1 MNDYL
6 SRGQAAIQA
15 RNTEEAIKWFEFAV
29 KEDPKDAQSL
39 ACLGQA
45 QCWHGRIK
53 DGLTYLRLAGRF
65 LEKKAKK
72 KRDTKELVMLAEQLQ
87 FWNDYEGSLDL
98 LKSTVQIKPNEV
110 RGFQLLSLAYSRLNQ
125 GRDALTAGKRALKLA
140 PENMVLNILLATLEA
155 AEGRVDS
162 AKIRLEKV
170 LRASFS
176 AEEKYRAHKELA
188 TLLDKEGLYD
198 QVFEHLHVA
207 AGFAKRLPEIN
218 KQNKLL
224 VPNMLEANKAGFD
237 RELLGRWSVEE
248 FKQELPAPVF
258 LMGFMRSGTTL
269 SQEVIG
275 THGDIIVADEP
286 DLIVAMRNELN
297 RISEYQGTT
306 PEQLKALDLSAI
318 KELRAF
324 YWRRAQGRF
333 GDDIGSKMFLDKT
346 TMNTIDIGLINCV
359 FPDAKVVF
367 VTRDPRDVCLSC
379 FMQVMAPTPATVHL
393 LDWRST
399 AEFYAAVMDWW
410 MYIKQSLTLE
420 WIEFR
425 YEDAVL
431 RFEATFR
438 PVFDFLGLS
447 WEENAIEFHKNA
459 SKKIIVSP
467 SFNQVSRPLY
477 QSSLARWKNYES
489 EFGSII
495 DVLDPC
501 IKAFRYDSRQE

>member
-1 MNDYL
+1 
-6 SRGQAAIQA
+6 
-15 RNTEEAIKWFEFAV
+15 
-29 KEDPKDAQSL
+29 
-39 ACLGQA
+39 
-45 QCWHGRIK
+45 
-53 DGLTYLRLAGRF
+53 
-65 LEKKAKK
+65 
-72 KRDTKELVMLAEQLQ
+72 
-87 FWNDYEGSLDL
+87 
-98 LKSTVQIKPNEV
+98 
-110 RGFQLLSLAYSRLNQ
+110 
-125 GRDALTAGKRALKLA
+125 
-140 PENMVLNILLATLEA
+140 
-155 AEGRVDS
+155 
-162 AKIRLEKV
+162 
-170 LRASFS
+170 
-176 AEEKYRAHKELA
+176 
-188 TLLDKEGLYD
+188 
-198 QVFEHLHVA
+198 
-207 AGFAKRLPEIN
+207 
-218 KQNKLL
+218 
-224 VPNMLEANKAGFD
+224 
-237 RELLGRWSVEE
+237 
-248 FKQELPAPVF
+248 
-258 LMGFMRSGTTL
+258 
-269 SQEVIG
+269 
-275 THGDIIVADEP
+275 
-286 DLIVAMRNELN
+286 
-297 RISEYQGTT
+297 
-306 PEQLKALDLSAI
+306 
-318 KELRAF
+318 
-324 YWRRAQGRF
+324 
-333 GDDIGSKMFLDKT
+333 
-346 TMNTIDIGLINCV
+346 MNTIDIGLINCV